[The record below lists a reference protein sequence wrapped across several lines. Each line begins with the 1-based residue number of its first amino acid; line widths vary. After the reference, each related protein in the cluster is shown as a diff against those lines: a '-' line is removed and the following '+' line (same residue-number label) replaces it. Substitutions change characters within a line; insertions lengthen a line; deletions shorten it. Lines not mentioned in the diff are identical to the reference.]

1 MTFNARSV
9 RCWLVLP
16 LVIPI
21 RFYQWVIS
29 PMLGPRCRFYPSC
42 SNYALEAL
50 AAHGPLKGS
59 WLALKRFVKC
69 HPWHPGGVDMV
80 PPEGEKKCQHR

>member
-1 MTFNARSV
+1 MKFNARSP
-9 RCWLVLP
+9 RSWLTLP

-21 RFYQWVIS
+21 RFYQWFIS

-42 SNYALEAL
+42 SHYALEAL
-50 AAHGPLKGS
+50 ATHGPFKGS
-59 WLALKRFVKC
+59 WLALKRIVKC

-80 PPEGEKKCQHR
+80 PPEHDKKHQH